1 MRFMS
6 SSRFV
11 ARRTLLLSSA
21 VTFAVAQ
28 PAFAQTAT
36 PVPAPAPTHQAD
48 HYHDLPTD
56 IIVTAAPFQRNE
68 LDVLG
73 GTSVVQGVELD
84 RQMRTSIGDTLA
96 SQPGVSATSFGPGAS
111 RPVLRGFQGDRI
123 RVLTD
128 GIGSIDASSSSVD
141 HAVAINPLTA
151 NRIEVLRGPSALL
164 YGSSAIGGVVNVL
177 DDRIPRSIPDEPIHL
192 DVMGTYGSA
201 AKERSVAGVLDV
213 PLGSMFVAHVDGSY
227 TRADDLRTGGFIN
240 SRSIREH
247 ALEHALEDGD
257 TELAE
262 EANARGRIDNTSL
275 ETWEVAGGLSL
286 VTDRGHLGFSVSR
299 YESNYGVPNRFD
311 PHGHE
316 EHGDEDH
323 GDDHDDHDHEDEHD
337 HDEEHGHEGHS
348 HEDVRLAVK
357 QTRFD
362 IRGEVETNGGF
373 LDRIRLR
380 LGAADYRHDELEDNG
395 EIGTSF
401 FNQGYEGRLELVQAD
416 RDGWR
421 GALGGQFVIRDF
433 EIIGEE
439 KYMPKTTTE
448 QMGLFTL
455 QSVDLGAFRAE
466 AGARYEHSR
475 LSANADADI
484 GNPAIDRNFNA
495 FSGSVGVSTGLGDG
509 VRAGLNLSRT
519 ERAPSAEEL
528 FSGGPHAATQAF
540 EVGDPTLVKEASWGV
555 EGTFRLSR
563 PGFRIAAS
571 AYYNWFDN
579 YIYQFENGDEIDE
592 LPVFAYAQSDARV
605 RGFEVEASATLAR
618 MGGTAFNVDGLVD
631 YVVVD
636 VDDFGPAPR
645 IPPLR
650 VLGGVEAQTD
660 MFNARLEAEHVFE
673 QDRVTGVELPTDDYT
688 MVNASVAF
696 SPFGRGNSTRLI
708 VSANNIFDVEARR
721 HASQIKD
728 FAPLAG
734 RDIRATLRFQL

>member
-1 MRFMS
+1 MRFTS
-6 SSRFV
+6 SSRLV
-11 ARRTLLLSSA
+11 AHRALLLSGA
-21 VTFAVAQ
+21 VTFAAAQ
-28 PAFAQTAT
+28 PAFAQTAAPT
-36 PVPAPAPTHQAD
+36 PAPAPMHQAD
-48 HYHDLPTD
+48 HYHDLPND
-56 IIVTAAPFQRNE
+56 IIVTAAPFQRSE

-73 GTSVVQGVELD
+73 GTSVVQGIELD
-84 RQMRTSIGDTLA
+84 RDMRASIGDTLA

-192 DVMGTYGSA
+192 DVMGTYGTA

-227 TRADDLRTGGFIN
+227 IRADDLRTGGFIN
-240 SRSIREH
+240 SRAIREDALHH
-247 ALEHALEDGD
+247 AEEDGNA
-257 TELAE
+257 ELAE

-286 VTDRGHLGFSVSR
+286 VTDRGHLGFSLSR

-316 EHGDEDH
+316 EHEDHGDEEHGDEDH
-323 GDDHDDHDHEDEHD
+323 GD
-337 HDEEHGHEGHS
+337 HDEHEGHA

-433 EIIGEE
+433 EIVGEE

-475 LSANADADI
+475 LSANADDDI
-484 GNPAIDRNFNA
+484 GNPAIDRTFNA
-495 FSGSVGVSTGLGDG
+495 FSGSVGASTGLGDG

-540 EVGDPTLVKEASWGV
+540 EIGDPTLAKEASWGV

-579 YIYQFENGDEIDE
+579 YIYQFENDDEIDE

-650 VLGGVEAQTD
+650 VLGGVEAQAD

-673 QDRVTGVELPTDDYT
+673 QDRVAGVELPTDSYT

-696 SPFGRGNSTRLI
+696 SPFGTGNSTRLI

>member
-1 MRFMS
+1 MRFIS
-6 SSRFV
+6 SSRLV
-11 ARRTLLLSSA
+11 GCRVLLLSSA
-21 VTFAVAQ
+21 VAVAAAQ
-28 PAFAQTAT
+28 PGWAQTA
-36 PVPAPAPTHQAD
+36 APAPTPAPAHQAD
-48 HYHDLPTD
+48 HYHDLPSD
-56 IIVTAAPFQRNE
+56 IIVTAAPFQRSE

-73 GTSVVQGVELD
+73 GTSVVQGIELD
-84 RQMRTSIGDTLA
+84 RDMRASIGDTLA

-123 RVLTD
+123 RVLSD

-141 HAVAINPLTA
+141 HAVVINPLTA

-177 DDRIPRSIPDEPIHL
+177 DDRIPRTIPDEPIHL

-201 AKERSVAGVLDV
+201 AKERSFAGVLDV

-227 TRADDLRTGGFIN
+227 MRADDLRTGGFIN
-240 SRSIREH
+240 ARSIREH
-247 ALEHALEDGD
+247 ALHHAEEDGD
-257 TELAE
+257 TELAD

-275 ETWEVAGGLSL
+275 ENWEVAGGLSL

-299 YESNYGVPNRFD
+299 YESDYGVPNRFD
-311 PHGHE
+311 PHGHGHD
-316 EHGDEDH
+316 HGDGDHDADEDH
-323 GDDHDDHDHEDEHD
+323 DHDHGH
-337 HDEEHGHEGHS
+337 EHGHS
-348 HEDVRLAVK
+348 HQDVRLAVK

-380 LGAADYRHDELEDNG
+380 LGAADYRHDEIEDNG
-395 EIGTSF
+395 EVGTSF
-401 FNQGYEGRLELVQAD
+401 FNQGYEGRIELVQTE

-421 GALGGQFVIRDF
+421 GAFGGQFVVRDF

-439 KYMPKTTTE
+439 KYLPRNSTE

-466 AGARYEHSR
+466 AGARYEHAR
-475 LSANADADI
+475 LAAIADADI
-484 GNPAIDRNFNA
+484 GNPATERSFNA
-495 FSGSVGVSTGLGDG
+495 FSGSVGGSVRLDQG
-509 VRAGLNLSRT
+509 VRAGVNLSRT

-528 FSGGPHAATQAF
+528 FSSGPHAATQAF
-540 EVGDPTLVKEASWGV
+540 EIGDPTLSKEASWGV
-555 EGTFRLSR
+555 EGTFRISR
-563 PGFRIAAS
+563 PGFRVAAS
-571 AYYNWFDN
+571 AYYNWFDD
-579 YIYQFENGDEIDE
+579 YIYQFETGEQDHG
-592 LPVFAYAQSDARV
+592 LPIFRYAQSDARV

-618 MGGTAFNVDGLVD
+618 SGGTAFNLDGLVD
-631 YVVVD
+631 YVRVD
-636 VDDFGPAPR
+636 VDNFGPAPR

-650 VLGGVEAQTD
+650 ILGGIEAQSD
-660 MFNARLEAEHVFE
+660 RINARVEAEHVFQ
-673 QDRVTGVELPTDDYT
+673 QDRVTGVELPTDRYT

-696 SPFGRGNSTRLI
+696 SPFGAGNSTRLI

>member
-1 MRFMS
+1 MRIRS
-6 SSRFV
+6 SSRFTV
-11 ARRTLLLSSA
+11 RRGLLLSSA
-21 VTFAVAQ
+21 ITLASVQPAVAQ
-28 PAFAQTAT
+28 TTT
-36 PVPAPAPTHQAD
+36 PTPAPVPTHQAD

-56 IIVTAAPFQRNE
+56 IIVTAAPFQRSE

-73 GTSVVQGVELD
+73 GTSVVQGIELD
-84 RQMRTSIGDTLA
+84 RDMRASIGDTLA

-123 RVLTD
+123 RVLSD

-141 HAVAINPLTA
+141 HAVVINPLTA
-151 NRIEVLRGPSALL
+151 NRIEVLRGPAALL

-177 DDRIPRSIPDEPIHL
+177 DDRIPRTIPDEPIHL

-227 TRADDLRTGGFIN
+227 TRADDLRTGGFVN
-240 SRSIREH
+240 ARSIREH
-247 ALEHALEDGD
+247 ALEHAAEDGD
-257 TELAE
+257 AEFVE
-262 EANARGRIDNTSL
+262 EANARGRIDNTSM
-275 ETWEVAGGLSL
+275 EVWEVAGGLSL

-316 EHGDEDH
+316 EHGDEGEDH
-323 GDDHDDHDHEDEHD
+323 A
-337 HDEEHGHEGHS
+337 DEEHGDEAHEGHG
-348 HEDVRLAVK
+348 HEDVRLAVE

-373 LDRIRLR
+373 LDRVRLR

-401 FNQGYEGRLELVQAD
+401 FNQGYEGRLELVQAE

-421 GALGGQFVIRDF
+421 GAFGGQFVVRDF
-433 EIIGEE
+433 EIVGEE
-439 KYMPKTTTE
+439 KYLPRNSTE
-448 QMGLFTL
+448 QFGLFTL

-475 LSANADADI
+475 LSAIADDDI
-484 GNPAIDRNFNA
+484 GNPATARTFNA
-495 FSGSVGVSTGLGDG
+495 LSGSAGVSTGLGEG
-509 VRAGLNLSRT
+509 MRAGLNLSRT

-540 EVGDPTLVKEASWGV
+540 EIGDPTLAKEASWGI
-555 EGTFRLSR
+555 EGTFRVNR

-579 YIYQFENGDEIDE
+579 YIYQFENGDENDE

-618 MGGTAFNVDGLVD
+618 VGGTALNVDGLVD

-650 VLGGVEAQTD
+650 LLGGLEAQSD
-660 MFNARLEAEHVFE
+660 MVNARVEAEHVFE
-673 QDRVTGVELPTDDYT
+673 QDRVTGVELPTDRYT

>member
-1 MRFMS
+1 MRIRS
-6 SSRFV
+6 SSRFTV
-11 ARRTLLLSSA
+11 RRGLLLSSA
-21 VTFAVAQ
+21 ITLASVQPAVAQ
-28 PAFAQTAT
+28 TTT
-36 PVPAPAPTHQAD
+36 PTPAPVPTHQAD

-56 IIVTAAPFQRNE
+56 IIVTAAPFQRSE

-73 GTSVVQGVELD
+73 GTSVVQGIELD
-84 RQMRTSIGDTLA
+84 RDMRASIGDTLA

-123 RVLTD
+123 RVLSD

-141 HAVAINPLTA
+141 HAVVINPLTA
-151 NRIEVLRGPSALL
+151 NRIEVLRGPAALL

-177 DDRIPRSIPDEPIHL
+177 DDRIPRTIPDEPIHL

-227 TRADDLRTGGFIN
+227 TRADDLRTGGFVN
-240 SRSIREH
+240 ARSIREH
-247 ALEHALEDGD
+247 ALEHAAEDGD
-257 TELAE
+257 TELVE
-262 EANARGRIDNTSL
+262 EANARGRIDNTSM
-275 ETWEVAGGLSL
+275 EVWEVAGGLSL

-316 EHGDEDH
+316 EHGDEGEDH
-323 GDDHDDHDHEDEHD
+323 A
-337 HDEEHGHEGHS
+337 DEEHGDEAHEGHG
-348 HEDVRLAVK
+348 HEDVRLAVE

-373 LDRIRLR
+373 LDRVRLR

-401 FNQGYEGRLELVQAD
+401 FNQGYEGRLELVQAE

-421 GALGGQFVIRDF
+421 GAFGGQFVVRDF
-433 EIIGEE
+433 EIVGEE
-439 KYMPKTTTE
+439 KYLPRNSTE
-448 QMGLFTL
+448 QFGLFTL

-475 LSANADADI
+475 LSAIADDDI
-484 GNPAIDRNFNA
+484 GNPAIDRTFNA
-495 FSGSVGVSTGLGDG
+495 LSGSAGVSTGLGEG
-509 VRAGLNLSRT
+509 MRAGLNLSRT

-540 EVGDPTLVKEASWGV
+540 EIGDPTLAKEASWGI
-555 EGTFRLSR
+555 EGTFRVNR

-579 YIYQFENGDEIDE
+579 YIYQFENGDENDE

-618 MGGTAFNVDGLVD
+618 VGGTALNVDGLVD

-650 VLGGVEAQTD
+650 LLGGLEAQSD
-660 MFNARLEAEHVFE
+660 MVNARVEAEHVFE
-673 QDRVTGVELPTDDYT
+673 QDRVTGVELPTDRYT

>member
-1 MRFMS
+1 MLITP
-6 SSRFV
+6 SSRSNAIV
-11 ARRTLLLSSA
+11 RRALLLSGA
-21 VTFAVAQ
+21 ATFLAAQ
-28 PAFAQTAT
+28 PALAQNVAPLPPAQTG
-36 PVPAPAPTHQAD
+36 HQAD
-48 HYHDLPTD
+48 HYHDLPED

-73 GTSVVQGVELD
+73 GTSVVQGIELD
-84 RQMRTSIGDTLA
+84 RQMRPSIGDTLA

-123 RVLTD
+123 RVLSD

-141 HAVAINPLTA
+141 HAVVINPLTA

-192 DVMGTYGSA
+192 DVMGTYGTA
-201 AKERSVAGVLDV
+201 AKARSVAGVLDV
-213 PLGSMFVAHVDGSY
+213 ALGSMFVAHVDGSY

-240 SRSIREH
+240 SRPVREH
-247 ALEHALEDGD
+247 ALRHALEDGD

-311 PHGHE
+311 PHGHG
-316 EHGDEDH
+316 H
-323 GDDHDDHDHEDEHD
+323 DDHDDHGHDDHD
-337 HDEEHGHEGHS
+337 HDHDHDDDHGHGGHS

-380 LGAADYRHDELEDNG
+380 LGAADYRHDELEDDG

-416 RDGWR
+416 RNGWR

-433 EIIGEE
+433 EIVGEE
-439 KYMPKTTTE
+439 KYMPKSTTE

-475 LSANADADI
+475 LSANADDDI
-484 GNPAIDRNFNA
+484 GNPAIDRTFNA
-495 FSGSVGVSTGLGDG
+495 FSGSIGASVGLGEG
-509 VRAGLNLSRT
+509 MRAGLNLSRT

-540 EVGDPTLVKEASWGV
+540 EIGDPTLAKEASWGI
-555 EGTFRLSR
+555 EGTFRVVR

-579 YIYQFENGDEIDE
+579 YIYQFQTGEEEDE
-592 LPVFAYAQSDARV
+592 LPIFQYGQSDARV

-618 MGGTAFNVDGLVD
+618 FGGTAINIDGLVD
-631 YVVVD
+631 YVRVD
-636 VDDFGPAPR
+636 VDGFGPAPR

-650 VLGGVEAQTD
+650 VLGGIEAQAA
-660 MFNARLEAEHVFE
+660 MFNARVEAEHVFE
-673 QDRVTGVELPTDDYT
+673 QDRVTGVELPTDSYT

-696 SPFGRGNSTRLI
+696 SPFGPNNATRLI

>member
-1 MRFMS
+1 MRFTS
-6 SSRFV
+6 SSPFV
-11 ARRTLLLSSA
+11 ARRALLLSGA
-21 VTFAVAQ
+21 VTFAAAQ

-36 PVPAPAPTHQAD
+36 PAPEPVPAQTHQAD
-48 HYHDLPTD
+48 HYHDLPND
-56 IIVTAAPFQRNE
+56 IIVTAAPFQRSE

-84 RQMRTSIGDTLA
+84 RDMRASIGDTLA

-123 RVLTD
+123 RVLSD

-141 HAVAINPLTA
+141 HAVVINPLTA

-177 DDRIPRSIPDEPIHL
+177 DDRIPRTIPDEPIHL
-192 DVMGTYGSA
+192 DVMGTYGTA
-201 AKERSVAGVLDV
+201 AKERSFAGVLDV

-247 ALEHALEDGD
+247 ALHHAEEDGD
-257 TELAE
+257 AELAE
-262 EANARGRIDNTSL
+262 EANARGRIDNTSM

-311 PHGHE
+311 PHGHGHDEHE
-316 EHGDEDH
+316 EE
-323 GDDHDDHDHEDEHD
+323 HDDHDHDHD
-337 HDEEHGHEGHS
+337 HEEDHGHEGHS

-380 LGAADYRHDELEDNG
+380 LGAADYRHDELEDDG
-395 EIGTSF
+395 SVGTSF
-401 FNQGYEGRLELVQAD
+401 FNQGYEGRLELVQAE

-421 GALGGQFVIRDF
+421 GAFGGQFVVRDF

-439 KYMPKTTTE
+439 KYLPRNSTE
-448 QMGLFTL
+448 QFGLFTL
-455 QSVDLGAFRAE
+455 QAVDLGAFRAE

-475 LSANADADI
+475 LSAIADADI
-484 GNPAIDRNFNA
+484 GNPAIDRTFNA
-495 FSGSVGVSTGLGDG
+495 FSGSVGGSVGLGDG

-540 EVGDPTLVKEASWGV
+540 EIGDPTLAKEASWGV
-555 EGTFRLSR
+555 EGTFRINR
-563 PGFRIAAS
+563 PGFRVAAS

-579 YIYQFENGDEIDE
+579 YIYQFETGEEDHE
-592 LPVFAYAQSDARV
+592 LPIFQYAQSDARV

-618 MGGTAFNVDGLVD
+618 MGGTAFNIDGLVD
-631 YVVVD
+631 YVRVD

-650 VLGGVEAQTD
+650 LLGGIEAQSD
-660 MFNARLEAEHVFE
+660 MFNARVEAEHVFE
-673 QDRVTGVELPTDDYT
+673 QDRVTGVELPTDSYT

-696 SPFGRGNSTRLI
+696 SPFGSGNSTRLI